1 MFSEYANEYR
11 EWAEHCLALAERAAH
26 PEAKTAWLELARKWQ
41 RVAEQ
46 ADTQVRLAR
55 EIRARRQA

>member
-11 EWAEHCLALAERAAH
+11 EWAEHCLALAEGAAH

-55 EIRARRQA
+55 EIRAGRQA